1 MTHTTPELRVT
12 GKKVLFEGVADVTVT
27 HRRGREW
34 MALGSMTP
42 GDKAIGLQ
50 SAHIQRN
57 SGEWSI
63 DSTPLAKFPPAHAW
77 DATGY
82 HCASYVRGRVDGEWR
97 GRIYYASSSSWT
109 DITGPYQIGFL
120 EFDGTGWRR
129 HSEPVFQASL
139 PWERGTVLEPNLV
152 YEGGLWRMWYCT
164 GLSTSEPPTIG
175 YAESADG
182 ITDWRGRKVV
192 STGNFDAAVTAIDG
206 GYAMVTARHNLTGP
220 PSDGGLYLSY
230 SEDLASWSPAR
241 QILSALDGTP
251 WHRGGVWKPSVRYES
266 GLFTVFF
273 NASEPRSDSYVGKLS
288 VGQLDFYSS

>member
-192 STGNFDAAVTAIDG
+192 STGNFDAAVTAIDRRRLCDG
-206 GYAMVTARHNLTGP
+206 HRAPQSDRPAIGRRPLPLVQRRPGELESRSTNPVGVGRHA
-220 PSDGGLYLSY
+220 
-230 SEDLASWSPAR
+230 LAPRRRVEAFRTLRIWP
-241 QILSALDGTP
+241 L
-251 WHRGGVWKPSVRYES
+251 HGV
-266 GLFTVFF
+266 L
-273 NASEPRSDSYVGKLS
+273 
-288 VGQLDFYSS
+288 QCQ